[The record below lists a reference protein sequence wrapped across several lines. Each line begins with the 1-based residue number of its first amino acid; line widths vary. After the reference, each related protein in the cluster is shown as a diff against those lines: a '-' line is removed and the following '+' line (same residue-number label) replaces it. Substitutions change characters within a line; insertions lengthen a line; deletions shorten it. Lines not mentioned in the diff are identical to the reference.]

1 MMFPLFSNVLT
12 SNFPEDVNSE
22 LLVNSLISD
31 VPNILIV
38 PLLVI
43 FCALLLSF
51 NFIKPLFSIM
61 LNVVLPFV
69 VIVAFSLFVTVP
81 SNSVVLFVCT
91 VLSFV
96 KLLIISFDDVRFV
109 SPLFI
114 MLLY

>member
-1 MMFPLFSNVLT
+1 
-12 SNFPEDVNSE
+12 
-22 LLVNSLISD
+22 
-31 VPNILIV
+31 
-38 PLLVI
+38 
-43 FCALLLSF
+43 
-51 NFIKPLFSIM
+51 M

-114 MLLY
+114 MLLNLLIPVLSSFEISTVYKLPLFSKSE